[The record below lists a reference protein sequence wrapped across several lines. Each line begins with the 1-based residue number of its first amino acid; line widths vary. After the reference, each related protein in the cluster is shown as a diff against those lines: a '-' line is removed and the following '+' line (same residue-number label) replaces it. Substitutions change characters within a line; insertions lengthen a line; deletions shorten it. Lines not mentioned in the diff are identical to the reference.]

1 MGRPRYRKS
10 AMEGVLV
17 VDKPLGWSSMDV
29 VRRVR
34 HAAGFVKTGHA
45 GTLDPLA
52 TGVVVTCIGR
62 ATRAV
67 ETIMKM
73 PKVYVARVDLSA
85 FTITDDR
92 EGPRDEIEV
101 ETPPTQ
107 EELLA
112 ELEHFAGE
120 VEQAPPQFSA
130 VHVEGERA
138 YKRARQGETIDIPKR
153 KVFIE
158 RATLLS
164 YEWPMVDIEVICGKG
179 FYVRSMARDL
189 GLALGTGGHLASL
202 RRTAVGE
209 YTIEQAASPER
220 LLEPITQLDLSPTP
234 PLPEKKKA

>member
-1 MGRPRYRKS
+1 
-10 AMEGVLV
+10 MEGVLV

-34 HAAGFVKTGHA
+34 SAAGFVKTGHA

-52 TGVVVTCIGR
+52 TGVVVCCIGR
-62 ATRAV
+62 ATRGV

-73 PKVYVARVDLSA
+73 PKIYTARIDLSA

-92 EGPRDEIEV
+92 EGPRDEVAV

-107 EELLA
+107 EQILEELA
-112 ELEHFAGE
+112 FFAGE

-130 VHVEGERA
+130 VHVDGERA
-138 YKRARQGETIDIPKR
+138 YKRARQGETIEIPKR

-158 RATLLS
+158 RATLVN
-164 YEWPMVDIEVICGKG
+164 YEWPMLDIEVLCGKG
-179 FYVRSMARDL
+179 FYVRSMARDV
-189 GLALGTGGHLASL
+189 GMALGTGGHLASL

-209 YTIEQAASPER
+209 YTLDSAATPER
-220 LLEPITQLDLSPTP
+220 LLEPVTQLDLLPTP
-234 PLPEKKKA
+234 ALPEKKPTS